1 MSDNVNKNTFFE
13 KLKKAFNKR
22 NFSSF
27 KLIIQILLFVYTISM
42 VFLLVWAFFTSL
54 KTRSEFY
61 IDSIGL
67 PDGPIW
73 TWQWGNYVTA
83 FQNFEAKVTFWKGA
97 YMGQTLPIKMTGLIV
112 YSLQYAVGCAFVGT
126 FFKCVTAY
134 VVSKFDLK
142 INKIIY
148 GTVIVTMMIPIV
160 GSAASELT
168 LMQRLGLYDTMLG
181 AWLQKSTFLGL
192 YFLVFYDSFRSLP
205 KDYTEAATLDGA
217 GEFTIFFKIMFP
229 LVRTTFI
236 MVLLLLFIEYW
247 NDYQTPLLFM
257 PTHPTLMFAIQQLSG
272 SGKDVLSQTPMKM
285 ACCVIVVIPLTIIF
299 VACSDKIMGN
309 LTVGGVKG

>member
-1 MSDNVNKNTFFE
+1 M
-13 KLKKAFNKR
+13 
-22 NFSSF
+22 
-27 KLIIQILLFVYTISM
+27 
-42 VFLLVWAFFTSL
+42 
-54 KTRSEFY
+54 
-61 IDSIGL
+61 
-67 PDGPIW
+67 
-73 TWQWGNYVTA
+73 TA
-83 FQNFEAKVTFWKGA
+83 FQNFEAKVTFLQGDLI
-97 YMGQTLPIKMTGLIV
+97 GQTLPINMTGLIV
-112 YSLQYAVGCAFVGT
+112 YSLEYAVGCAFVGT

-134 VVSKFDLK
+134 VVSKFDLRL
-142 INKIIY
+142 NKIIY

-168 LMQRLGLYDTMLG
+168 LMQRLGLYDTMFG

-192 YFLVFYDSFRSLP
+192 YFLVFFDSFRALP

-229 LVRTTFI
+229 LVKTTFI
-236 MVLLLLFIEYW
+236 MVFLLLFIEYW

-272 SGKDVLSQTPMKM
+272 SGKEVLSTTPMRM
-285 ACCVIVVIPLTIIF
+285 ACCVIVVIPLTILF
-299 VACSDKIMGN
+299 VAFSDKIMGN